1 MESNEFPSNSQA
13 TRRQDTGPKKP
24 DEKVVEKIV
33 TGSVVQRKKS
43 LGKRFTETFFGGG
56 HSTKDVGAYVFFDVM
71 IPAAKDMVVDS
82 VIQFAER
89 SMFGEVRSAGRRG
102 GRRGGRIDYNG
113 ISRSRSP
120 LFDREERERGLSRRS
135 RATHDFDEIVL
146 ESRAEGIEVIQQ
158 MYDYLAKY
166 EQVTVGDLYGL
177 VGITA
182 QFTDDRWGW
191 VDLRGADVVRVRDG
205 YLLDLP
211 RPVALD

>member
-1 MESNEFPSNSQA
+1 MESNEFPSNSQ
-13 TRRQDTGPKKP
+13 TSRKPVVGPNKS
-24 DEKVVEKIV
+24 DEKVVEKVV
-33 TGSVVQRKKS
+33 TGEVIQRKKS

-56 HSTKDVGAYVFFDVM
+56 NSTKDVSSYVFFDVM

-89 SMFGEVRSAGRRG
+89 SMFGEVRSSRRAARAGRT
-102 GRRGGRIDYNG
+102 DYNRMSG
-113 ISRSRSP
+113 RGRSP
-120 LFDREERERGLSRRS
+120 LFDREERDRGISRRA

-146 ESRAEGIEVIQQ
+146 ETRAEGIEVINQ

-191 VDLRGADVVRVRDG
+191 VDLRGADVTRVHDG